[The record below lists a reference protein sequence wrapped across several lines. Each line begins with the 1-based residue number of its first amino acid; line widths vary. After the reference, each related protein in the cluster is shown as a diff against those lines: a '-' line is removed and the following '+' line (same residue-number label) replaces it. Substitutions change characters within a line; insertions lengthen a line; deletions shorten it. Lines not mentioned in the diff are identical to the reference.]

1 VSGVRRVV
9 LARVVGCVAGLAFAL
24 VFAAAAVPAS
34 AGATTIR
41 LGAQLDGMHA
51 LMSASGALQGASY
64 TIDWS
69 TFTSGPTQVQAL
81 QAGKIDL
88 AGVGNTPVLFGAASR
103 ANFRIVAALR
113 GGNHRGDFL
122 LVRSGSSAHHIP
134 DLRGKKV
141 AYTRGSS
148 AHGFLIQALARSG
161 LKPSDVQLVDLSPGD
176 ALAAFSSGRVDA
188 WATWEP
194 FRTIALSLTPGG
206 VRTLPTKDDYPASG
220 TSFVLASNT
229 ALADRAKRAAISDYL
244 ARWRRALVWGL
255 AHPEAWLKAAQ
266 EESHLPAAVLRDA
279 KIYTS
284 IELGPVTAAVAGAE
298 QTLADVLARA
308 GVIGAVRVAPLVSN
322 LLR

>member
-1 VSGVRRVV
+1 MMRRLLLALLV
-9 LARVVGCVAGLAFAL
+9 LAAFPT
-24 VFAAAAVPAS
+24 V

-41 LGAQLDGMHA
+41 LGAQLDGMHS
-51 LMSASGALQGASY
+51 LMEISGAMKGASY
-64 TIDWS
+64 AVDWS

-81 QAGKIDL
+81 QAGKIDF

-103 ANFRIVAALR
+103 PNFKIVAALQ

-122 LVRSGSSAHHIP
+122 LVRSGSPVAHIQ
-134 DLRGKKV
+134 DLRRRKV

-148 AHGFLIQALARSG
+148 SHGFLIQALARVG
-161 LKPSDVQLVDLSPGD
+161 MKPSDVQLVDLSPGD

-206 VRTLPTKDDYPASG
+206 ARTLPTKDDYAASG
-220 TSFVLASNT
+220 TSFILASDS
-229 ALADRAKRAAISDYL
+229 ALADRAKRAAIADYL
-244 ARWRRALVWGL
+244 ARERRALVWGN
-255 AHPEAWLKAAQ
+255 AHPDAWLDAAQ
-266 EESHLPAAVLRDA
+266 KESHLPAAVLRDA
-279 KIYTS
+279 KLYAS
-284 IELGPVTAAVAGAE
+284 ITLGPVTAAIAAAE

-308 GVIGAVRVAPLVSN
+308 GVIRAVRVAPLVGN